1 MMMGGPE
8 GMSGMPPMQHNLGQ
22 KKGGPKNT
30 LPKLFADVPGKKLPF
45 WKIFINKGY
54 GLFFI
59 VTDFC
64 KKVLWFGSCIGLM
77 YLFPM
82 MIEYMGEQ
90 NRILMKLQMQ
100 MMNSDMVGGPPS
112 NNIEVRP
119 F

>member
-8 GMSGMPPMQHNLGQ
+8 GMAPGMPMQHNLGQ
-22 KKGGPKNT
+22 KKGTKKSS
-30 LPKLFADVPGKKLPF
+30 LPKIYEEVPGVKLPF
-45 WKIFINKGY
+45 WKIIINRGY
-54 GLFFI
+54 GLYFI

-82 MIEYMGEQ
+82 MLEYMGEQ

-100 MMNSDMVGGPPS
+100 MMNSDMMGPPS